1 MTAGPAKMRTTIVD
15 TAYHYACEHGL
26 SSLSIRTIAKECSVS
41 VGSIYNYFPDK
52 AALVTEV
59 ILKFWTTIAFSEETR
74 TCLNYREGE
83 SLITFCERLYST
95 MKHALEQFRN
105 NWLGE
110 VSSLDARTRQ
120 KGRQAENACFE
131 HIYHSLE
138 KVIVSDK
145 SINQQKLS
153 AIDTAQLACFIWQSI
168 YQALRNNDDCSTLFK
183 LLKFAL
189 Y

>member
-83 SLITFCERLYST
+83 SLIAFCERLYST

-138 KVIVSDK
+138 KVIVADK

-153 AIDTAQLACFIWQSI
+153 AIGTAQLACFIWQSI
-168 YQALRNNDDCSTLFK
+168 YQAIRNNDDCSTLLK

>member
-1 MTAGPAKMRTTIVD
+1 MAGPAKMQAMIVD
-15 TAYHYACEHGL
+15 TAYNYACEHGL
-26 SSLSIRTIAKECSVS
+26 SSLSVRAIAKECSVS

-52 AALVTEV
+52 AALITEV
-59 ILKFWTTIAFSEETR
+59 ITKFWRTIAFSKETQ

-83 SLITFCERLYST
+83 SLIAFCERLYTT
-95 MKHALEQFRN
+95 MNHALEQFRN

-138 KVIVSDK
+138 KVICADALIDK
-145 SINQQKLS
+145 QKLS
-153 AIDTAQLACFIWQSI
+153 AIGAPELSRFIWQSI
-168 YQALRNNDDCSTLFK
+168 YQALRAKDENCATLFT
-183 LLKFAL
+183 LLRFAL

>member
-1 MTAGPAKMRTTIVD
+1 MTAGPAKMRATIVD

-83 SLITFCERLYST
+83 RLITFCKRLYST
-95 MKHALEQFRN
+95 MKHALE
-105 NWLGE
+105 
-110 VSSLDARTRQ
+110 
-120 KGRQAENACFE
+120 
-131 HIYHSLE
+131 
-138 KVIVSDK
+138 
-145 SINQQKLS
+145 
-153 AIDTAQLACFIWQSI
+153 
-168 YQALRNNDDCSTLFK
+168 
-183 LLKFAL
+183 
-189 Y
+189 

>member
-1 MTAGPAKMRTTIVD
+1 MRTTIVD

-59 ILKFWTTIAFSEETR
+59 ILKFWTTIAFSEETQ

-95 MKHALEQFRN
+95 MNTRSNNLETTGLVRYHHSMHEHVKRDVKRKT
-105 NWLGE
+105 L
-110 VSSLDARTRQ
+110 VSSISITAWKKSLSRTNQ
-120 KGRQAENACFE
+120 STN
-131 HIYHSLE
+131 
-138 KVIVSDK
+138 K
-145 SINQQKLS
+145 SSPQ
-153 AIDTAQLACFIWQSI
+153 
-168 YQALRNNDDCSTLFK
+168 
-183 LLKFAL
+183 
-189 Y
+189 

>member
-1 MTAGPAKMRTTIVD
+1 MRATIVD

-59 ILKFWTTIAFSEETR
+59 ILKFWTTIAFSEER
-74 TCLNYREGE
+74 GAARQVVVPIAVGE
-83 SLITFCERLYST
+83 NIITFCERLYST
-95 MKHALEQFRN
+95 MKHALEKFRN

-138 KVIVSDK
+138 KVIVADK

-153 AIDTAQLACFIWQSI
+153 AIGTAQLACFIWQSI
-168 YQALRNNDDCSTLFK
+168 YQALRNNDDCSTLLK